1 MDAAV
6 AAAAAATPLGAL
18 ATAAAGNG
26 GPLSALTTAAAGK
39 GDPLGTLGALTT
51 AATGNGGPLGAL
63 GSLGALATTAAA
75 ATPLGV
81 VASTA
86 AAAAAGKGGPLGS
99 LGPLATPATGDAAL
113 NNTSIMVTGH
123 NFGDA
128 GDAGNSVTKQN
139 LSKWQMFCNIFISFI
154 EYCIINIFA
163 PPELVNKKNSRI
175 LLNVIMLY
183 AINYIYKYDVD
194 KPNYEILKEIR
205 DYLKIYKE
213 FLLDKTLTLSKDYLD
228 IVHDTVE
235 DIKLIGERDFLKQQD
250 NDKMDNERK
259 IADNDLTFNYIKLI
273 VDNSSGLSGG
283 LFTTITSAIANIW
296 KVMMI
301 WTKPFAGLVI
311 LVAFIAFII
320 LVFFGEDDTS
330 PENSGGVGTGSLVGP
345 GNFNF
350 FSKNMQ
356 GSGGANNNTDIIS
369 VLQRLPQNIYS
380 FFDKLSAAY
389 TRFSNYANSSSDFI
403 NSLSDTTPIIEA
415 RTEKPNNTE
424 GLYDNIY
431 TFDYKYIYD
440 ISNDRAQIRDIIVD
454 GAGKISQINLGS
466 KGRYLSAPRIIIS
479 KPSESGSIKAEAKA
493 ELKLIAGTTP
503 QLYEIDRII
512 IITGGSKYKP
522 VDNKL
527 IKIEDPSHIIDS
539 KNSTD
544 DTLVYNIKMPKK
556 SDNPNISEYYG
567 ISHDYKF
574 DEGGEKKD
582 EYIYAPKCGTDN
594 DYVYDDCTVKIKVC
608 GEATKEDTSDYK
620 NIII

>member
-1 MDAAV
+1 MAS
-6 AAAAAATPLGAL
+6 PF
-18 ATAAAGNG
+18 ATA
-26 GPLSALTTAAAGK
+26 
-39 GDPLGTLGALTT
+39 
-51 AATGNGGPLGAL
+51 
-63 GSLGALATTAAA
+63 
-75 ATPLGV
+75 
-81 VASTA
+81 A
-86 AAAAAGKGGPLGS
+86 AAAAAGKGGPLDVLTAAANG
-99 LGPLATPATGDAAL
+99 GPLGAVGALATTAAANGGPLGALGALATTAAANGGPL
-113 NNTSIMVTGH
+113 GALATAAAGKGGPLGALATAAAGKGGPLGALATAATNNTPIMVTGN
-123 NFGDA
+123 NFGNAGDAGDA
-128 GDAGNSVTKQN
+128 GDAGNSVTKKQD
-139 LSKWQMFCNIFISFI
+139 LSKWQRFCNIFIQFI

-163 PPELVNKKNSRI
+163 PPELVNNKNSRI

-183 AINYIYKYDVD
+183 AINYIYKYDVQ

-259 IADNDLTFNYIKLI
+259 IADNDLTFNYIKLV

-296 KVMMI
+296 KVMMM

-320 LVFFGEDDTS
+320 LVFFGEDDEP
-330 PENSGGVGTGSLVGP
+330 PEKSGGVGTGSLVGP

-356 GSGGANNNTDIIS
+356 GSGANANNTDIIS

-403 NSLSDTTPIIEA
+403 NSLSDTTPIIKA
-415 RTEKPNNTE
+415 RTEKPDNTQ

-454 GAGKISQINLGS
+454 GAGKISQINLRS

-479 KPSESGSIKAEAKA
+479 KPSVLDSTQAEAKA
-493 ELKLIAGTTP
+493 ELKLIEGTTP

-512 IITGGSKYKP
+512 IITGGSKYKS
-522 VDNKL
+522 VDSNL

-539 KNSTD
+539 KNGID

-574 DEGGEKKD
+574 EEGGEKEE